1 MQKEE
6 AYVLFAH
13 VSVVYRTASWNI
25 LSETICRQLYVPS
38 SSGVGG
44 GEKKKKPWLSN
55 ASLSNSVPASQV
67 GFRVHS
73 FFSAHTLK
81 HMPWTIPGIVLGT

>member
-44 GEKKKKPWLSN
+44 EKKKSHGYQMP
-55 ASLSNSVPASQV
+55 VYQIVSQLV
-67 GFRVHS
+67 RWVSESIH
-73 FFSAHTLK
+73 FFQHTLLSTC
-81 HMPWTIPGIVLGT
+81 HGPYLVLF